1 MENEILRVMK
11 ARRSIRK
18 YKPEQVAEEQLSL
31 ILEAGRFAPSGSN
44 SQTTHL
50 IVIQNPETL
59 RELKAL
65 VESEFAKME
74 AKPGMYKSFSAAI
87 SRAKQGNFD
96 FFYSAPTL
104 VVTANK
110 KDYGNAMAD
119 CSVALENMM
128 LAAAS
133 LGVGSCWINQLR
145 WLCEN
150 EALVAY
156 LNRLGLAEDEII
168 CGSVALGYSDQAEL
182 PAPARRGNPITFVR

>member
-1 MENEILRVMK
+1 MENEILKVIK

-18 YKPEQVAEEQLSL
+18 YKPEQIAEEQLSL

-50 IVIQNPETL
+50 IVLQNPEALKKL
-59 RELKAL
+59 RAL
-65 VESEFAKME
+65 VESEFAKMD
-74 AKPGMYKSFSAAI
+74 ATPGMYKSFSAAI
-87 SRAKQGNFD
+87 ARAKQGGFD

-119 CSVALENMM
+119 CSVVLENMM

-145 WLCEN
+145 WLSEN
-150 EALVAY
+150 KALLSY
-156 LNRLGLAEDEII
+156 MNRLGLAEDEII
-168 CGSVALGYSDQAEL
+168 CGSLALGYSDQAE
-182 PAPARRGNPITFVR
+182 PSAPARRGNPVTFVR